1 MGWFA
6 VDCWDFWG
14 FEMFANVKCCV
25 LGCCNLDF
33 WCLFCVV
40 INTGTDVWGESY
52 LLVDEGSIAG
62 VP

>member
-1 MGWFA
+1 MS
-6 VDCWDFWG
+6 
-14 FEMFANVKCCV
+14 ANVKCCV

-52 LLVDEGSIAG
+52 LLLDEGSIAG